1 MIHSVGGGGKSEIY
15 RSAQTGANAIVWRQD
30 FLSSSEI
37 CFAFRPFNWLDE
49 VHPHSLG
56 LSPSF
61 KINHIYKMPP
71 QQHPDEGLLETWAL
85 YPSQVDTENS
95 PTLLEVFDSFY
106 LYFYVATMCI
116 LFPLTSY
123 LDKGLEFFSS
133 LLFPGLD

>member
-1 MIHSVGGGGKSEIY
+1 
-15 RSAQTGANAIVWRQD
+15 
-30 FLSSSEI
+30 
-37 CFAFRPFNWLDE
+37 
-49 VHPHSLG
+49 
-56 LSPSF
+56 
-61 KINHIYKMPP
+61 MPP

-133 LLFPGLD
+133 LLFPGLDWGALDVQ